1 MPNIQRKSWTSRIG
15 FILAS
20 VGAAVGLGAIWKF
33 PYMAGSN
40 GGSAFLFPYILL
52 TLTVG
57 LTLIIAEI
65 TLGHIGRGG
74 IVTTYRKIAGSKWVP
89 IGYLGVLTG
98 FLVMTFYSAIGGWTL
113 AYFCEALTGSGLI
126 TDQAQLGAHFGEL
139 TSNPIMALGYQWLF
153 LLLNGMIVAFDVT
166 KGIERVY
173 KVLMPLLFVIMII
186 LIIRGLSLPGAWAG
200 VEYLFKFDP
209 EAFTLT
215 GLLQAMGFV
224 FFSLCVG
231 CGCMLTYGSYLKEGA
246 NVVNGCVWITVLTL
260 ISSLLGGL
268 MIMPSVFAFGLNPGA
283 GPGLTFIT
291 MPAVF
296 AQLPFGQIFA
306 VMFYLCIVVAA
317 ITSSISLIE
326 ILVAFLVDEY
336 QMTRAKASVLSTIA
350 LAVVGVLPCLSF
362 GILSDVTFFNGK
374 TFFDIFDFFTSN
386 LSLPIGGL
394 VILGL
399 ASVVCWDKVRA
410 DLADVKGTGLSAGK
424 LKLLR
429 IMMTTVS
436 PILVLVVLIS
446 GLV

>member
-1 MPNIQRKSWTSRIG
+1 
-15 FILAS
+15 
-20 VGAAVGLGAIWKF
+20 
-33 PYMAGSN
+33 
-40 GGSAFLFPYILL
+40 
-52 TLTVG
+52 
-57 LTLIIAEI
+57 
-65 TLGHIGRGG
+65 
-74 IVTTYRKIAGSKWVP
+74 
-89 IGYLGVLTG
+89 
-98 FLVMTFYSAIGGWTL
+98 
-113 AYFCEALTGSGLI
+113 
-126 TDQAQLGAHFGEL
+126 
-139 TSNPIMALGYQWLF
+139 
-153 LLLNGMIVAFDVT
+153 
-166 KGIERVY
+166 
-173 KVLMPLLFVIMII
+173 MPLLFVIMII

>member
-166 KGIERVY
+166 KGIERVS

-296 AQLPFGQIFA
+296 AQLPIGQIIA

>member
-166 KGIERVY
+166 KGIERVS

-186 LIIRGLSLPGAWAG
+186 LIIRGLSLPGAWTG